1 MTKCFKKSK
10 KLYFGAISGPFF
22 PNKNK
27 NEFSWRKGLFQFLSI
42 LIIYHHAKNSAI
54 PEKNAK
60 LTNRQT
66 GRQTDRQTD
75 RRIDRQ
81 TDKSDFIVLSVGQ
94 GSNINVVF
102 NVKLNTLDC

>member
-1 MTKCFKKSK
+1 M
-10 KLYFGAISGPFF
+10 
-22 PNKNK
+22 NK

-42 LIIYHHAKNSAI
+42 LIIYRHAKNSAI

-66 GRQTDRQTD
+66 DGQTD

-81 TDKSDFIVLSVGQ
+81 TDKGDFIVLPVGQ

-102 NVKLNTLDC
+102 NVKLNNLDC